1 MKNKMTAVEWFFNQ
15 IEQHKLTFGDVHA
28 NVLFKFRK
36 QSKRMEKEKNIEF
49 AKHCLNKALDTDIRT
64 AYQDVEKY
72 YNEIYG
78 TTNGSRLVIRA
89 NKRICISFA
98 I

>member
-1 MKNKMTAVEWFFNQ
+1 MKNKTTAVKWFFDVLRRHHI
-15 IEQHKLTFGDVHA
+15 IEVQHVRNTLLKA
-28 NVLFKFRK
+28 KEIEKK
-36 QSKRMEKEKNIEF
+36 QKIEF

-78 TTNGSRLVIRA
+78 TADGS
-89 NKRICISFA
+89 SFS
-98 I
+98 